1 MDGAMKG
8 LSAAASGSSKF
19 YSSSWGVL
27 VSSWCRGRAHRAERD
42 VAPCRARVAPPRGA
56 AARAAR
62 GDAAQKGHG
71 DGADADA
78 ACFGGAAWVG
88 TRTLPLFA
96 DRMPRAR
103 CLDPR
108 PQRIAMV
115 TAYDYPSAVHV
126 ELAGIHVLLCGDSVG
141 MVRGGARRANTSQ
154 TDGFVRRAFSRR
166 LSWATTRRSP

>member
-1 MDGAMKG
+1 MKG

-19 YSSSWGVL
+19 YSFDQNEVGV
-27 VSSWCRGRAHRAERD
+27 WRTAHRAERD

-78 ACFGGAAWVG
+78 ARLGGAARVFE
-88 TRTLPLFA
+88 TEAPPSLLLAPSTVRTL
-96 DRMPRAR
+96 
-103 CLDPR
+103 LDHR

-141 MVRGGARRANTSQ
+141 MVRARRRE
-154 TDGFVRRAFSRR
+154 RREA
-166 LSWATTRRSP
+166 

>member
-1 MDGAMKG
+1 M
-8 LSAAASGSSKF
+8 F
-19 YSSSWGVL
+19 
-27 VSSWCRGRAHRAERD
+27 ETE
-42 VAPCRARVAPPRGA
+42 APPSLLLA
-56 AARAAR
+56 PSTA
-62 GDAAQKGHG
+62 
-71 DGADADA
+71 
-78 ACFGGAAWVG
+78 
-88 TRTLPLFA
+88 RTL
-96 DRMPRAR
+96 
-103 CLDPR
+103 LDHR